1 MGVKKGK
8 RAAPLPEHSRRRCEA
23 LFEAGGGTQFTQS
36 FSRAG
41 GRDLPNARNPPIART
56 KIATI
61 G

>member
-1 MGVKKGK
+1 MKKGK
-8 RAAPLPEHSRRRCEA
+8 HAAPSQEHNRRGCEA
-23 LFEAGGGTQFTQS
+23 LFEAGEGTQFTQF

-41 GRDLPNARNPPIART
+41 GRDLLNARNPPIART